1 MKVCMPE
8 KLGLPPQP
16 KVEAEL
22 LKLLA
27 VSPRP
32 LRTSEIYS
40 LLADAFGLA
49 ASQRVVRRDVTRSDP
64 AWNWLVRRALQ
75 RLEAEGWAYRPERGA
90 WVVTKRGQA
99 FGGHVGV

>member
-1 MKVCMPE
+1 MPE

-27 VSPRP
+27 FSPRP
-32 LRTSEIYS
+32 RPTSEIYR
-40 LLADAFGLA
+40 LLADAFGLV
-49 ASQRVVRRDVTRSDP
+49 ASQRVARREATRPDP

-90 WVVTKRGQA
+90 WVVTKRARA
-99 FGGHVGV
+99 FGEEA